1 MTKIFN
7 VLDFGAKAAGI
18 TLDSPAIQKAVDEA
32 NAQGGGIVYFPK
44 GIYVLATVFLKDN
57 VHIKFE
63 KGTFILGSLNFYD
76 FAQQEEIDFPIYQ
89 DQSHTYFHLSMFVGI
104 GVNNISITGQATI
117 DMRSVWDEDDVR
129 KIVHRG
135 PKTIGLKECNNVVL
149 SDFEI
154 KYATDLAIYF
164 AGCNDVD
171 IHGIKMKVYIDGI
184 SPDNCKNVDI
194 YDCDIEAG
202 DDAIVIKSSYT
213 LNRIDI
219 CKDIRIRDCK
229 LKSRCSAIKFGTETN
244 GGFEDI
250 DINGIYI
257 YDSRISGISI
267 ESVDG
272 AIIDGITVRN
282 VEMVNTNGLLF
293 VHLGK
298 RMRGPEG

>member
-7 VLDFGAKAAGI
+7 VLDFGAKADGI

-154 KYATDLAIYF
+154 KYATDLAI
-164 AGCNDVD
+164 
-171 IHGIKMKVYIDGI
+171 
-184 SPDNCKNVDI
+184 
-194 YDCDIEAG
+194 
-202 DDAIVIKSSYT
+202 
-213 LNRIDI
+213 
-219 CKDIRIRDCK
+219 
-229 LKSRCSAIKFGTETN
+229 
-244 GGFEDI
+244 
-250 DINGIYI
+250 
-257 YDSRISGISI
+257 
-267 ESVDG
+267 
-272 AIIDGITVRN
+272 
-282 VEMVNTNGLLF
+282 
-293 VHLGK
+293 
-298 RMRGPEG
+298 